1 MKHYIFLI
9 AILALNI
16 SANVQ
21 FSSPKVEINDLGETL
36 ISIEFKS
43 EAIIDEKDII
53 LLSYKSDS
61 PINYDNIKF

>member
-1 MKHYIFLI
+1 MKHYIFFI

-21 FSSPKVEINDLGETL
+21 FSSPKVEINDFDETL
-36 ISIEFKS
+36 ISIEFKA

-53 LLSYKSDS
+53 C
-61 PINYDNIKF
+61 

>member
-1 MKHYIFLI
+1 MKHYIFFI

-21 FSSPKVEINDLGETL
+21 FSSPKVEINDFGETL
-36 ISIEFKS
+36 ISLEFKA

-53 LLSYKSDS
+53 LLS
-61 PINYDNIKF
+61 